1 MSIDIDECAEQNTGC
16 QYCENAY
23 GGYECTCPEGFELG
37 EDEKNCVGEFLHKYN
52 CQFSIIACNYL

>member
-1 MSIDIDECAEQNTGC
+1 MPIDIDECTEQNTGC

-37 EDEKNCVGEFLHKYN
+37 EDEKNCVGEY
-52 CQFSIIACNYL
+52 FSNRI